1 MSKILV
7 TGGAGFIGSHI
18 VDSLLSKG
26 KTVAVFDDLSSGL
39 EKNLQ
44 KNENITLVNGSAH
57 DLEAVKNVLKGC
69 NQMFNLQHIF
79 QTPGNMIH
87 DKL

>member
-26 KTVAVFDDLSSGL
+26 ENVVVFDDLSSGL

-44 KNENITLVNGSAH
+44 KNENPEGR
-57 DLEAVKNVLKGC
+57 
-69 NQMFNLQHIF
+69 
-79 QTPGNMIH
+79 P
-87 DKL
+87 